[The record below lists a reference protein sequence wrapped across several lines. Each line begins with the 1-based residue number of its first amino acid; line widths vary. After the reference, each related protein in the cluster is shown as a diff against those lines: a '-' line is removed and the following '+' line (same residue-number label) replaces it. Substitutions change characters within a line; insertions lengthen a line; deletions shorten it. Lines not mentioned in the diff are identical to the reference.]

1 MKKKEWDSLT
11 HTLPASQEERID
23 SMNDVIFKE
32 IMAEI
37 FPNLMRDTNIQMQ
50 ETKLIPPRFFIVK
63 PENTKLILKFIWTAK
78 GL

>member
-1 MKKKEWDSLT
+1 
-11 HTLPASQEERID
+11 
-23 SMNDVIFKE
+23 MNDVIFKE

-63 PENTKLILKFIWTAK
+63 PENAKLILKFIWTAK